1 MNRTIIISL
10 IALLAISCAS
20 QKSDATATAQIISS
34 SETHVIR
41 HPEWVKNATIY
52 EINVRQHTPQGTFQA
67 LEKDLNRLD
76 SLGVDILWLMPIN
89 PIGEL
94 NRKGSLGS
102 YYSVKNYVGVNSEF
116 GTLQDFKHFVNAA
129 HAKGMKVILDW
140 VANHTAWDHP
150 WITEHPEWYT
160 HDANGKIVP
169 PVADWSDVADLN
181 FDNKE
186 LRKAMIESMKFWVK
200 ECDLD
205 GYRCDVA
212 MQVPTDFW
220 DQARAELDA
229 IKPVFML
236 AEAEQKDHHLKAFD
250 MCYGWEFLHLMNGIA
265 KGEKAPQD
273 IDTYMEK
280 VNKEFPQSTIHM
292 YFTTNHDEN
301 TWNGTGGERY
311 GMARNLYD
319 VLAFTIGG
327 MPLVYSGQE
336 GNEQHKNGLPHRY
349 RFFDK
354 DTISFNQYQNE
365 KLYNILLKAHH
376 EVPALWNGADGGQF
390 KRIYTSNSKIYAY
403 SRTKRDSQVIV
414 MLNFN
419 PAPQSTSFTDA
430 LPEGIFNSIFDNKA
444 LALYATGNVQLPG
457 YGYQI
462 FVKK

>member
-1 MNRTIIISL
+1 MKNTFIIS
-10 IALLAISCAS
+10 IVAFLAISCAT
-20 QKSDATATAQIISS
+20 QKGDATATAQVISS

-41 HPEWVKNATIY
+41 HPEWVKKATIY

-129 HAKGMKVILDW
+129 HSRGMKVILDW

-150 WITEHPEWYT
+150 WVTEHPEWYT

-181 FDNKE
+181 YDNKDM
-186 LRKAMIESMKFWVK
+186 RKAMIESMKFWVK

-236 AEAEQKDHHLKAFD
+236 AEA
-250 MCYGWEFLHLMNGIA
+250 
-265 KGEKAPQD
+265 
-273 IDTYMEK
+273 
-280 VNKEFPQSTIHM
+280 
-292 YFTTNHDEN
+292 
-301 TWNGTGGERY
+301 
-311 GMARNLYD
+311 
-319 VLAFTIGG
+319 
-327 MPLVYSGQE
+327 
-336 GNEQHKNGLPHRY
+336 
-349 RFFDK
+349 
-354 DTISFNQYQNE
+354 
-365 KLYNILLKAHH
+365 
-376 EVPALWNGADGGQF
+376 
-390 KRIYTSNSKIYAY
+390 
-403 SRTKRDSQVIV
+403 
-414 MLNFN
+414 
-419 PAPQSTSFTDA
+419 
-430 LPEGIFNSIFDNKA
+430 
-444 LALYATGNVQLPG
+444 
-457 YGYQI
+457 
-462 FVKK
+462 